1 MSQDHTKAEDLSE
14 KEQHSPSRSD
24 SGSQH
29 DVVANTAEE
38 ESSDDM
44 GALDGKPKS
53 LIAIVMIAL
62 SLAVFLSALDT
73 TIVTVALPAIAEH
86 FHSTA
91 SYTWVGSAYLLAN
104 AASTPI
110 WGKLADIFGRK
121 PMLLAAN
128 ALFMIGSLICG
139 LSINVGMLVTAR
151 AIQGAAGGG
160 LLTLVDTIIGDLFSL
175 RTRGTYLG
183 MIGGVWAIACAL
195 GPIIG
200 GAFTSGV
207 TWRWCF
213 YINLPIDGIAFFII
227 LFFLKLKTPKTP
239 LIEGFKAIDWAG
251 SFFVSITANSTRLRT
266 LTMLQIIGGT
276 LLFLFGLQY
285 GGQTF
290 PWDSATVICLLVF
303 GIVCVVIFGFV
314 EWKVAKYPII
324 PLRLFKY
331 RNNCGALL
339 VAFFHSLVFIS
350 AFYYLPLYF
359 QAVKGASP
367 ILAGVYILPAVLM
380 TGVSAAATGAFIGN
394 TGNYLI
400 PMYFGMTTMVLGYG
414 LLINFQ
420 ASSGWAKLIIYQLL
434 VGIGNG
440 PNFQAPLVALQTK
453 IKQSDIATG
462 TATFNFVRNIATA
475 VSVVVGQVVYA
486 NQLSGMKNRLQ
497 QLGSAAGLIASG
509 DAGANVEMIQD
520 LPRDQRSIARSAIAD
535 ALSPMWIMYTAFAAA
550 GLICILLVSKTE
562 LTTTHEVTEVG
573 LEAQKRAEAERKA
586 EQERKDVEK
595 ANKSRL

>member
-1 MSQDHTKAEDLSE
+1 MSEDHTKADNLSE
-14 KEQHSPSRSD
+14 KDPHSPERSD
-24 SGSQH
+24 SSSH
-29 DVVANTAEE
+29 EDAHAREEE
-38 ESSDDM
+38 ESSDDD
-44 GALDGKPKS
+44 GALDGKPAS

-73 TIVTVALPAIAEH
+73 TIVTVALPAISAH
-86 FHSTA
+86 FNSTA
-91 SYTWVGSAYLLAN
+91 AYTWVGSAYLLAN

-121 PMLLAAN
+121 PMLLLAN
-128 ALFMIGSLICG
+128 ALFMIGSLVCA
-139 LSINVGMLVTAR
+139 LSINVGMLITAR

-195 GPIIG
+195 GPIVG
-200 GAFTSGV
+200 GAFTSSV

-213 YINLPIDGIAFFII
+213 YINLPIDGLAFGII
-227 LFFLKLKTPKTP
+227 FFFLKLKTPKTP
-239 LIEGFKAIDWAG
+239 ILEGFAAIDWAG
-251 SFFVSITANSTRLRT
+251 SFF
-266 LTMLQIIGGT
+266 IIGGT
-276 LLFLFGLQY
+276 LMFLFGLQY
-285 GGQTF
+285 GGITF

-303 GIVCVVIFGFV
+303 GVVCIVLFGLV
-314 EWKVAKYPII
+314 EWKFARFPII
-324 PLRLFKY
+324 PLRLFQY

-339 VAFFHSLVFIS
+339 VAFFHSFVFIS

-359 QAVKGASP
+359 QAVKGATP
-367 ILAGVYILPAVLM
+367 ILAGVYILPAVLS

-400 PMYFGMTTMVLGYG
+400 PMYFGMSMMILGYG
-414 LLINFQ
+414 LLINFD
-420 ASSGWAKLIIYQLL
+420 AGSGWAKLIIYQLIA
-434 VGIGNG
+434 GIGNG

-475 VSVVVGQVVYA
+475 ISVVAGQVLYQ
-486 NQLSGMKNRLQ
+486 NQLKKMTSTLQ
-497 QLGSAAGLIASG
+497 QLGPAASLIAAG
-509 DAGANVEMIQD
+509 DAGANTQAINALPTPQRD
-520 LPRDQRSIARSAIAD
+520 LARSAIAD

-550 GLICILLVSKTE
+550 GLFCILLVSKTE

-573 LEAQKRAEAERKA
+573 LEAQKKAEAERKA
-586 EQERKDVEK
+586 ERQAKDLEK
-595 ANKSRL
+595 AQKS

>member
-1 MSQDHTKAEDLSE
+1 MSLDHSKADDLSE
-14 KEQHSPSRSD
+14 KEPHLPSRSD
-24 SGSQH
+24 GGSN
-29 DVVANTAEE
+29 DVAPEEE
-38 ESSDDM
+38 ESDDDM

-53 LIAIVMIAL
+53 LIAMVMLAL

-86 FHSTA
+86 FNSTA

-121 PMLLAAN
+121 PMLLLAN
-128 ALFMIGSLICG
+128 ALFMIGSLVCG
-139 LSINVGMLVTAR
+139 LSINVGMLITAR

-195 GPIIG
+195 GPVVG

-227 LFFLKLKTPKTP
+227 LFFLKLKTPRTP
-239 LIEGFKAIDWAG
+239 LIEGLKVIDWAG
-251 SFFVSITANSTRLRT
+251 SFF
-266 LTMLQIIGGT
+266 IIGGT

-285 GGQTF
+285 GGVTF

-303 GIVCVVIFGFV
+303 GVVCVVIFGFI
-314 EWKVAKYPII
+314 EWKFARFPII

-331 RNNCGALL
+331 RNNVGALL
-339 VAFFHSLVFIS
+339 VAFFHSYVFIS

-420 ASSGWAKLIIYQLL
+420 ASSGWAKLIIYQLV

-486 NQLSGMKNRLQ
+486 NQLKHMTGRLE
-497 QLGSAAGLIASG
+497 QLGPAAELISSG
-509 DAGANVEMIQD
+509 DAGANVEMINA
-520 LPRDQRSIARSAIAD
+520 LPRDQRAIARSAIAD
-535 ALSPMWIMYTAFAAA
+535 GLSPMWIMYTAFAAA
-550 GLICILLVSKTE
+550 GLVCILLVSKTE

-573 LEAQKRAEAERKA
+573 LAAQERAEAERKA
-586 EQERKDVEK
+586 EKQAKDVEK
-595 ANKSRL
+595 A